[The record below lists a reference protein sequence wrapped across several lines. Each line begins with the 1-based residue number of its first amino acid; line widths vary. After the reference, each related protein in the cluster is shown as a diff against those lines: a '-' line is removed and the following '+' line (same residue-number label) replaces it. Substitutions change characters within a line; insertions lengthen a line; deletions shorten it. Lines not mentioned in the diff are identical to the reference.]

1 MKPEEVARQQI
12 DEMLTGAGWI
22 VQDRQQLNLG
32 AGPGIAIREFSLRT
46 GAADY
51 FLMVNREAV
60 GVVEAKPSGH
70 PLMGVKEQSAKYV
83 TGVDDDLPVARLPL
97 PFHYETTGAE
107 TRFTS
112 NLDPVPRSRLVFA
125 FHRPETLRDWLA
137 QAPEEGENDTLR
149 ARLLHM
155 PELHTRG
162 LRDCQIEAITK
173 LERSFREN
181 HPRALIQMATGSG
194 KTYTAVNFIYRL
206 IKFGGARR
214 VLFLVDRDNLGRQT
228 FNEFQQFITPDDGR
242 KFTELYNVQHLRGR
256 TIDRV
261 SRVCIT
267 NIQRLY
273 SILSGEEE
281 PDEEMEEKSL
291 FEQEEEEQI
300 PKEPKSVRYNPF
312 VPIETF
318 DVIVTDECHRSIYN
332 LWRGVLEYFDAFT
345 IGLTATPNKQTFG
358 FFNQNLVME
367 YGHERAVADGVN
379 VDYLVYT
386 IRTQI
391 TAQGSKIEKEYYIDK
406 RDRRT
411 RKVRWEKAGDDIV
424 YSAAQLDR
432 DVVAKDQ
439 IRTVIRAFKDAL
451 FTDLFPERRATRDV
465 PKTLIFAKDDSHAD
479 DIVDIVLDEFGERN
493 EFAQKITYKTTGRKP
508 EELISEFRNNYY
520 PRIAVTVDMIS
531 TGTDIKPLE
540 ILLFMRAVKSANFFE
555 QMKGRGTRVIDDEE
569 FAQVT
574 PNVPGGKTH
583 FVLVDAVGVYESAK
597 TDEPPLEREPFVP
610 LKKILNDVALGRW
623 KRNPNLLPTLL
634 SRLGRLNT
642 RLKKPG
648 MERAAASIR
657 QASGGKDLHSII
669 QNLARALDPDEH
681 LQEARAATGQD
692 EPGAV
697 AMKAA
702 IDRLAVAAVLPFDRP
717 ELREA
722 LIALQARD
730 EQIIDTVSKD
740 IVLASD
746 WDTQAREKARQDV
759 TSFRQFIEANK
770 DEITA
775 LQIFYSYPRRAPL
788 TEEDL
793 QQLADAIAA
802 PPLGLTIDKLW
813 QAYETLRP
821 DRVRKST
828 SPRRQLTNLVSLLRY
843 TMVYETDESTV
854 LEPYREIVEQ
864 RFATWLDEQERLRGQ
879 PFSAEQR
886 TWLEHMRDIIASS
899 LNIERDD
906 FQYEPFVQLGG
917 LGKATE
923 LFGNHLNTI
932 IENLNERLA
941 A

>member
-12 DEMLTGAGWI
+12 DEMLTEAGWI
-22 VQDRQQLNLG
+22 VQDRQELNLG
-32 AGPGIAIREFSLRT
+32 AGLGVAIREFSLRT

-60 GVVEAKPSGH
+60 GVVEAKPLGH
-70 PLMGVKEQSAKYV
+70 SLMGVKEQSAKYLRA
-83 TGVDDDLPVARLPL
+83 VDDDLPAARVPL
-97 PFHYETTGAE
+97 PFHYETTGEE

-112 NLDPVPRSRLVFA
+112 NLDPLPRSRLVFS
-125 FHRPETLRDWLA
+125 FHRPEMLREWLA
-137 QAPEEGENDTLR
+137 LAPEDGENNTLR
-149 ARLLHM
+149 ARLLCM
-155 PELHTRG
+155 PELAMRG
-162 LRDCQIEAITK
+162 LRDCQIEAITN
-173 LERSFREN
+173 LERSFTKN

-228 FNEFQQFITPDDGR
+228 FNEFQQFMTPDDGR

-256 TIDRV
+256 RIDKA

-281 PDEEMEEKSL
+281 PDEETEEKSL
-291 FEQEEEEQI
+291 FEQEEEGQV
-300 PKEPKSVRYNPF
+300 PKKPKNVRYNPA

-391 TAQGSKIEKEYYIDK
+391 TAQGSTIEKDYYIDK

-411 RKVRWEKAGDDIV
+411 RKVRWEKADDNII
-424 YSAAQLDR
+424 YTANQLDR

-451 FTDLFPERRATRDV
+451 FTDLFPERQAARDV

-479 DIVDIVLDEFGERN
+479 DIVLDEFGERN
-493 EFAQKITYKTTGRKP
+493 EFAQKITYRTTGRKP

-569 FAQVT
+569 FSQVT

-597 TDEPPLEREPFVP
+597 TDESPLEREPSVP
-610 LKKILNDVALGRW
+610 LKKILNDVALGKW
-623 KRNPNLLPTLL
+623 KRNSNLLPTLV
-634 SRLGRLNT
+634 SRLGRLNV
-642 RLKKPG
+642 RLKKQG
-648 MERAAASIR
+648 MERAVEAIR
-657 QASGGKDLHSII
+657 QVSGGKDLHSII
-669 QNLARALDPDEH
+669 QDLARALDPDER
-681 LQEARAATGQD
+681 LREAQAATGQD
-692 EPGAV
+692 EPSAV
-697 AMKAA
+697 AMKAT
-702 IDRLAVAAVLPFDRP
+702 IDRLAGAAVMPFDRP

-722 LIALQARD
+722 LLALQASD
-730 EQIIDTVSKD
+730 EQIIDMVSKD
-740 IVLASD
+740 TVLASD
-746 WDTQAREKARQDV
+746 WDTQAREAARQSV
-759 TSFRQFIEANK
+759 TSFRQFIEAHK

-775 LQIFYSYPRRAPL
+775 LQIFYSYPRRTLL
-788 TEEDL
+788 TERDL
-793 QQLADAIAA
+793 KQLAEAIAA
-802 PPLGLTIDKLW
+802 PPLGLTTDKLW

-821 DRVRKST
+821 DHVRKST
-828 SPRRQLTNLVSLLRY
+828 STRHQLTDLVSLLRY
-843 TMVYETDESTV
+843 TMVYETDETAI
-854 LEPYREIVEQ
+854 LEPYREAIER
-864 RFATWLDEQERLRGQ
+864 RFVAWLDEQKQHGAS
-879 PFSAEQR
+879 FSTEQR

-899 LNIERDD
+899 LTIERDD
-906 FQYEPFVQLGG
+906 FNYKPFLQLGG
-917 LGKATE
+917 LGRASE
-923 LFGNHLNTI
+923 LFGNNLSTI
-932 IENLNERLA
+932 LLELNERLA

>member
-1 MKPEEVARQQI
+1 MRPEEVARQQI
-12 DEMLTGAGWI
+12 DEMLTEAGWI
-22 VQDRQQLNLG
+22 VQDRQELNLG
-32 AGPGIAIREFSLRT
+32 AGLGVAIREFSLRT
-46 GAADY
+46 GAPDY

-60 GVVEAKPSGH
+60 GVVEAKPPGH
-70 PLMGVKEQSAKYV
+70 SLMGVKEQSAKYLRA
-83 TGVDDDLPVARLPL
+83 VDDDLPAARVPL
-97 PFHYETTGAE
+97 PFHYETTGEE

-112 NLDPVPRSRLVFA
+112 NLDPVPRSRLVFS
-125 FHRPETLRDWLA
+125 FHRPEMLQEWLTL
-137 QAPEEGENDTLR
+137 APEVGENNSLR
-149 ARLLHM
+149 ARLLRM
-155 PELHTRG
+155 PELSTRD
-162 LRDCQIEAITK
+162 LRDCQIEAITN
-173 LERSFREN
+173 LERSFTKN

-256 TIDRV
+256 TVDRV

-281 PDEEMEEKSL
+281 PDEETEEKSL
-291 FEQEEEEQI
+291 FEQEEEGQI
-300 PKEPKSVRYNPF
+300 PKEPKSVSYNHV

-332 LWRGVLEYFDAFT
+332 LWRGVLEYFDAFI
-345 IGLTATPNKQTFG
+345 IGMTATPNKQTFG

-391 TAQGSKIEKEYYIDK
+391 TAQGSTIEKGYYVDK

-411 RKVRWEKAGDDIV
+411 RKVRWERADDNIT
-424 YSAAQLDR
+424 YSASQLDR

-451 FTDLFPERRATRDV
+451 FTDLFPERKVTRDV

-479 DIVDIVLDEFGERN
+479 DIVDIVLDEFGEGN
-493 EFAQKITYKTTGRKP
+493 EFAQKITYRTTGRKP

-520 PRIAVTVDMIS
+520 PRIVVTVDMIS

-555 QMKGRGTRVIDDEE
+555 QMMGRGTRVIDDEE
-569 FAQVT
+569 FSQVT

-634 SRLGRLNT
+634 SRLGRLNG

-648 MERAAASIR
+648 MERPAEAIR
-657 QASGGKDLHSII
+657 QASGGKDLHTII
-669 QNLARALDPDEH
+669 QDLARALDPDER
-681 LQEARAATGQD
+681 LQEARAATGQE

-697 AMKAA
+697 ALKAT
-702 IDRLAVAAVLPFDRP
+702 IDRLASTAVKAFDRP

-722 LIALQARD
+722 LLTLQARD

-740 IVLASD
+740 IVLTSD
-746 WDTQAREKARQDV
+746 WDIQARKAARQFV
-759 TSFRQFIEANK
+759 TSFRQFIEAYK

-775 LQIFYSYPRRAPL
+775 LQIFYSYPRSAPL
-788 TEEDL
+788 TEDDL
-793 QQLADAIAA
+793 KHLAEAIAA
-802 PPLGLTIDKLW
+802 PPLGLTTDKLW

-821 DRVRKST
+821 DHVRKRKST
-828 SPRRQLTNLVSLLRY
+828 RRQLTDLVSLLRY
-843 TMVYETDESTV
+843 TMVYETDESAI
-854 LEPYREIVEQ
+854 LEPYRETIERRFADWLDDQEQ
-864 RFATWLDEQERLRGQ
+864 RRDR
-879 PFSAEQR
+879 PFSEEQR

-899 LNIERDD
+899 LTIERDD
-906 FQYEPFVQLGG
+906 FNYKPFLQLGG
-917 LGKATE
+917 LGKASE
-923 LFGNHLNTI
+923 LFGGDLTAI
-932 IENLNERLA
+932 LQELNERLA